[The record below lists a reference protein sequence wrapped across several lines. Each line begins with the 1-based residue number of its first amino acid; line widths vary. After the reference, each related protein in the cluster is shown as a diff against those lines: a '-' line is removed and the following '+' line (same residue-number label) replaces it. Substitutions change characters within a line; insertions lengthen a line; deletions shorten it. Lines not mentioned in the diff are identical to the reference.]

1 MKRSIPREAAKSRCG
16 TADKHCQKSI
26 WIQNTTTQEVSTI
39 IEQKLCNP
47 IAIEISKLHP
57 FENHPYKVLDNE
69 EMETLTESIRD
80 EGVLSPLIVRPLEGT
95 DEYEVISGHRR
106 LHAAQRA
113 GLSEVPALV
122 YEISREEAAIM
133 LVDSNLHREH
143 ILPSEKAF
151 AYKLKM
157 EALKHCGITCGQVVH
172 KSREAITDDDSGR
185 QVQRYIRLTFLR
197 PGILKLVDAGR
208 ISLTPAVE
216 ISYLNSQ
223 EQADLLYTMESE
235 DCTPSLAQAKELCR
249 QSQAGLLDMDSIFK
263 ILSQRKPNQR
273 EKFKI
278 PMDKI
283 RKFFPKSYS
292 QQQIENAIVL
302 ALQKEARRRADREGR
317 WCYCTRK

>member
-1 MKRSIPREAAKSRCG
+1 MMF
-16 TADKHCQKSI
+16 
-26 WIQNTTTQEVSTI
+26 IQN
-39 IEQKLCNP
+39 KLCNP
-47 IAIEISKLHP
+47 ITIEISKLHP

-69 EMETLTESIRD
+69 EMETLTESICAD
-80 EGVLSPLIVRPLEGT
+80 GILSPLIIRPLENTG
-95 DEYEVISGHRR
+95 EYEVISGHRR

-113 GLSEVPALV
+113 GLSKVPAFV

-157 EALKHCGITCGQVVH
+157 EALSHRGIDCGQVGH
-172 KSREAITDDDSGR
+172 KSRENVTSDESGR
-185 QVQRYIRLTFLR
+185 QVQRYIRLTFLN
-197 PGILKLVDAGR
+197 PGILKLVDDGR

-216 ISYLNSQ
+216 ISYLNHQ
-223 EQADLLYTMESE
+223 EQEDLLYTMESE
-235 DCTPSLAQAKELCR
+235 DCTPSLAQTKELRR

-263 ILSQRKPNQR
+263 ILSQPKPNQR
-273 EKFKI
+273 ENFKI
-278 PMDKI
+278 PMEKI
-283 RKFFPKSYS
+283 RKFFPKSYT

-317 WCYCTRK
+317 